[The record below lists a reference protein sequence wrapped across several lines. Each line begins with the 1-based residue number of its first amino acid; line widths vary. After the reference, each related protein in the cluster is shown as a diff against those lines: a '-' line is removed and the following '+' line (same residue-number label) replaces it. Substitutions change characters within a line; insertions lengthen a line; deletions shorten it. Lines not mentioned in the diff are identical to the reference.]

1 MSLSIKTKISFL
13 IVLVVFLVSTAIGS
27 IYIIDELK
35 EEKIFEDTFLADIQK
50 QVETMSYVVTPH
62 LIENDFVFMNNLVS
76 YDGKRSY
83 RAYVLITD
91 DSDRILAH
99 SDKGE
104 IGKAFRIPSVRPGAT
119 TRERLV
125 RRYSKDG
132 REFIDVSHPVRAG
145 DLILGTVRIGLTND
159 WLQEEITRG
168 KQTVL
173 KFILTA
179 AGLIFLGVILAVFIA
194 DKIAKPILLLK
205 QFAEKVG
212 KGDYD
217 LNINIERNDEVG
229 MLARS
234 FNQMIEDLKKTTVS
248 KDYLDNIFK
257 SMINTLVVISPE
269 GKITRVNAAA
279 CTLLNYG
286 ENELIGLLLT
296 NVIAEDEIKIKKML
310 RDMMADNLSI
320 HNTNMLYRAKDGR
333 LIPVLFSGSV
343 MHNGDGTVQAIVFVA
358 QDITGLKEVEEK
370 LRQSTEEL
378 EATNREINDN
388 RIKLQLA
395 LNEISSLIQI
405 VIDKKDVCVRFD
417 NPNLK
422 KCYEVMN
429 CSTEDCPCYGKEPM
443 RCWNITGT
451 FCGSHIRGNFAGQ
464 RHTCAQCPA
473 FREAASDPIFEIG
486 EHFNNMMHIL
496 ELKTKELEDA
506 YSELKAAQARMLQR
520 EKMAS
525 IGQLAAG
532 VAHEINNPTGFILS
546 NMGSLL
552 KYTDKLTE
560 FIGIQTDLLES
571 FNSVEISKKL
581 REARKKMKLDYIIGD
596 VSQLI
601 RESAEGADRIK
612 KIVQNLKSFS
622 RLDEA
627 EYKMADINS
636 GIENTINIVWNE
648 LKYKATLTKKYGDL
662 PMTLCNPGQLN
673 QVFMNVLVNAAD
685 SIEKQGELSVK
696 TWNENGSINVS
707 ITDTGSGIPEDKIN
721 KIFEPFFTTK
731 EAGKG
736 TGLGLSITYDIVKK
750 HNGEIQVSSEVGKG
764 TTFTIKIPVV
774 QAKTATQG

>member
-1 MSLSIKTKISFL
+1 MSISIKTKISFL
-13 IVLVVFLVSTAIGS
+13 IVLVVFLVSTAIVS
-27 IYIIDELK
+27 IYIVDELK
-35 EEKIFEDTFLADIQK
+35 EKKKFEETFLADMQK
-50 QVETMSYVVTPH
+50 DVETIAYVVTPH
-62 LIENDFVFMNNLVS
+62 LIENDYVFMNKLVS
-76 YDGKRSY
+76 YDRKHSY

-91 DSDRILAH
+91 DSDRILVH

-104 IGKAFRIPSVRPGAT
+104 IGKVFKIPSAHPLET
-119 TRERLV
+119 TRDHMV
-125 RRYSKDG
+125 QRYSKDG
-132 REFIDVSHPVRAG
+132 REFIDVSYPIRAG
-145 DLILGTVRIGLTND
+145 ELFLGTARIGLTND
-159 WLQEEITRG
+159 WLLEEIVRE

-179 AGLIFLGVILAVFIA
+179 AGMIFLGIILAVFIA

-205 QFAEKVG
+205 QMAEKVG
-212 KGDYD
+212 KGKYD

-234 FNQMIEDLKKTTVS
+234 FNRMVEDLQRTTVS

-257 SMINTLVVISPE
+257 SMINTLIVISPE

-279 CTLLNYG
+279 CALLNYE
-286 ENELIGLLLT
+286 ENELVGLMFT
-296 NVIAEDEIKIKKML
+296 NIIAENESRINEML
-310 RDMMADNLSI
+310 RDMIANDLSI
-320 HNTNMLYRAKDGR
+320 HNTDMFYRAKDGR
-333 LIPVLFSGSV
+333 FIPVLFSGSV
-343 MHNGDGTVQAIVFVA
+343 MHNNDGTVQAIVFVA
-358 QDITGLKEVEEK
+358 QDITELKEVEER

-378 EATNREINDN
+378 EVTNREINDN

-395 LNEISSLIQI
+395 MNEISSLIQI

-422 KCYEVMN
+422 KCYEVTN
-429 CSTEDCPCYGKEPM
+429 CSTRDCPCYGKEPV

-451 FCGSHIRGNFAGQ
+451 YCGGHTKDNFAGQ
-464 RHTCAQCPA
+464 RYACAECPA

-506 YSELKAAQARMLQR
+506 YAELKATQAQMLQR

-552 KYTDKLTE
+552 KYSDKLTE
-560 FIGIQTDLLES
+560 FINIQTDFLES
-571 FNSVEISKKL
+571 FKSAEILEKL
-581 REARKKMKLDYIIGD
+581 NEVRKKMKLNCVISDIT
-596 VSQLI
+596 QLI
-601 RESAEGADRIK
+601 QESAEGAERIK
-612 KIVQNLKSFS
+612 IIVQNLKSFS
-622 RLDEA
+622 RVDEA

-636 GIENTINIVWNE
+636 GIKSTISIVWNE
-648 LKYKATLTKKYGDL
+648 LKYKVILTKEYGDI
-662 PMTLCNPGQLN
+662 PMTMCNPGQLN
-673 QVFMNVLVNAAD
+673 QVFMNVLVNAAH
-685 SIEKQGELSVK
+685 SIEKQGELSIK

-707 ITDTGSGIPEDKIN
+707 ITDTGSGIPEDKVN

-731 EAGKG
+731 EVGKG
-736 TGLGLSITYDIVKK
+736 TGLGLSIAYDIVKK
-750 HNGEIQVSSEVGKG
+750 HNGEIQVSSEAGKG

-774 QAKTATQG
+774 LGKMVTQG